1 MSSSL
6 CGRCGAARDLQDNF
20 CRVCGHQFTVNL
32 PTPSAPALPVK
43 SVPLPPS
50 LIGGVAVLALST
62 GLEWMMRRMANNA
75 VRRAGRAL
83 IGPAPSQSPIR
94 PERRAAPDVT
104 VDEVLYVRKVQLRR

>member
-6 CGRCGAARDLQDNF
+6 CSRCGAARDLQDNF
-20 CRVCGHQFTVNL
+20 CRSCGHQFTVNL
-32 PTPSAPALPVK
+32 PARSAAALPVK
-43 SVPLPPS
+43 ASQLPPS

-83 IGPAPSQSPIR
+83 VGPAPQRPIR
-94 PERRAAPDVT
+94 PDRQQAHDVT